1 MKQYTPAIVNEIR
14 KKSIFSLSRKYETR
28 YYEGTHKEQPLR
40 MLWIEMNAMGK
51 PLCYPCAFWEG
62 EQVQAFR
69 GGLKKENQQMLQ
81 RWVEL
86 IGPDRKDQFEIQ
98 QMEEEQ
104 FSRLY
109 SQAKNQADRQDGLN
123 DPAEDE
129 WTDEELLADDSLDD
143 DLDDPDETG
152 GK

>member
-1 MKQYTPAIVNEIR
+1 MKQYTPAIVNEIK

-28 YYEGTHKEQPLR
+28 YYEGVHKEQPLR

-81 RWVEL
+81 RWVQL
-86 IGPDRKDQFEIQ
+86 IGPERKEEFEIH
-98 QMEEEQ
+98 QMEESP
-104 FSRLY
+104 FSALY
-109 SQAKNQADRQDGLN
+109 SQAKEEADKRDGLIE
-123 DPAEDE
+123 PGEEE

-143 DLDDPDETG
+143 PDEPEDQQQP
-152 GK
+152 